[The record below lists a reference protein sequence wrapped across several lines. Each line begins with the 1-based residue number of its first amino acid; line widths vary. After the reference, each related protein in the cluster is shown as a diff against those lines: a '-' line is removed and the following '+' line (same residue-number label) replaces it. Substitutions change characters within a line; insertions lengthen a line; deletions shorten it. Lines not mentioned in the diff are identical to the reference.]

1 MRLMGIGF
9 QRQMLRPNSIFPF
22 ENFHIKYN
30 AVPQIA
36 LPRAC
41 PSDCGGRNT
50 PMHRGLSGCFYF
62 LFNQRELQPAVAQV
76 SLPEW

>member
-62 LFNQRELQPAVAQV
+62 LFNQRELQPVV